1 EHPEQNDTLL
11 RRLARTET
19 GGVYLTLD
27 QAAKE
32 LPTLLPDRSQ
42 VRVQY
47 DQPRSLWDRQ
57 WVMYTLATLL
67 GLEWL
72 TRKLLK
78 LA

>member
-1 EHPEQNDTLL
+1 
-11 RRLARTET
+11 
-19 GGVYLTLD
+19 
-27 QAAKE
+27 
-32 LPTLLPDRSQ
+32 LLPDRSQ